1 MDHILSWITF
11 LPLIGMIA
19 ILFVPKANTSLIK
32 TIALAATGLPLV
44 LATWLYFGLFDKMS
58 ADLQMVDRFTWIAGL
73 NAEYYVGIDGLSIAL
88 VWLTALLLFIGVPA
102 SFGINKAQKSYYAL
116 LLLLEVGIFGVF
128 VAQDYFLFYVFWE
141 VMLLPMYFLIG
152 IWGGPR
158 REYAAIK
165 FFLYTLAG
173 SVLMLVAL
181 VALRLDMGALIDS
194 GTAEVVSA
202 LSGTEDLGRNAY
214 FSIPAMTALG
224 GAGLLTGSTLPF
236 GGDFLGMQFTTWVF
250 WFLFIGFAIKVPV
263 FPFHTWLPD
272 AHVQAPTPISVIL
285 AGILLKL
292 GGYGMIR
299 ACFPIVPQG
308 FDDYS
313 YALGV
318 LGVISIVYGAY
329 VALGQTDFKRM
340 VAYSSVSHMGYVLL
354 GMAALTEWGMSGA
367 ALQMFNHGTSA
378 AVLFLVVGVI
388 YDRAHHRDLN
398 GFGGLAQVMPRY
410 WALTTLGFFAAL
422 GLPGL
427 AGFVSEA
434 MTLVGAYQSPRPG
447 FKLLVI
453 ISVLGIVITAAFLL
467 WAMQRVFLGNLNP
480 KYKDIKDINARE
492 VLCQAPLLFLCIF
505 LGILPHYLL
514 DWMRPSVALLIQ
526 NLTVN

>member
-1 MDHILSWITF
+1 MQEHILSWITF
-11 LPLIGMIA
+11 IPLIGMA
-19 ILFVPKANTSLIK
+19 LILCVPKTNTGLIK
-32 TIALAATGLPLV
+32 AISLAATGLPLV
-44 LATWLYFGLFDKMS
+44 LATWLYFGLFQKSTAGPQFVQQLD
-58 ADLQMVDRFTWIAGL
+58 WIQSIGAQ
-73 NAEYYVGIDGLSIAL
+73 YYVGVDGLSLAL
-88 VWLTALLLFIGVPA
+88 IWLTTLLLFIAVPA
-102 SFGINKAQKSYYAL
+102 SFGIQKAQKSYYAL
-116 LLLLEVGIFGVF
+116 LLLLEVGIVGVF
-128 VAQDYFLFYVFWE
+128 VSLDYFLFYVYWE

-173 SVLMLVAL
+173 SVLMLVAI
-181 VALRLDMGALIDS
+181 VALRLQAGS
-194 GTAEVVSA
+194 
-202 LSGTEDLGRNAY
+202 
-214 FSIPAMTALG
+214 FSIPQLVELARAG
-224 GAGLLTGSTLPF
+224 GMDGAKLPN
-236 GGDFLGMQFTTWVF
+236 GGELLGMGFQTWIF

-292 GGYGMIR
+292 GGYGMLR
-299 ACFPIVPQG
+299 ACFPVVPDA
-308 FDDYS
+308 FRANTYV
-313 YALGV
+313 LGI

-354 GMAALTEWGMSGA
+354 GMAALTDMGMKGA

-398 GFGGLAQVMPRY
+398 GFGGISQVMPKY
-410 WALTTLGFFAAL
+410 WALTTWGFFAAL
-422 GLPGL
+422 GLPTQ

-434 MTLVGAYQSPRPG
+434 MTLMGAYQAQDTR
-447 FKLLVI
+447 FQVLVV
-453 ISVLGIVITAAFLL
+453 ISLIGIVLTAAFLL
-467 WAMQRVFLGNLNP
+467 WAMQRVFLGTLNT
-480 KYKDIKDINARE
+480 KYKDYGDMNGRE
-492 VLCQAPLLFLCIF
+492 IFCQVPFLALCLI
-505 LGILPHYLL
+505 LGIFPFLL
-514 DWMRPSVALLIQ
+514 TDWMDESIKLVVSTLSKA
-526 NLTVN
+526 